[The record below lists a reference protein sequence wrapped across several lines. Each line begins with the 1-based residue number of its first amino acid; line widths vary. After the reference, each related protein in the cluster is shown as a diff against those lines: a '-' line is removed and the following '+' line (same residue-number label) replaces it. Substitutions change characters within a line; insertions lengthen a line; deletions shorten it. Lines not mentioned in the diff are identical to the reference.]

1 MWMLQL
7 SVMIALIWRMNLWN
21 IIKTVTHPQSLGISF
36 TINLLSK
43 RRFALFAF
51 SWRSLLS
58 LIVNSVKI
66 QFFFFVCCLPRDK
79 PETSQWD
86 SDLTRGFV
94 TVTRTCL
101 VASLT
106 GICWLDV
113 EPPFWINESIGPLLN
128 QSVLPSNCVWTFQ
141 PWTACLMA
149 A

>member
-43 RRFALFAF
+43 RRFALFSF

-66 QFFFFVCCLPRDK
+66 QFFFFCLLSATRQAWNISMGQWSYNRLCHCDK
-79 PETSQWD
+79 DMS
-86 SDLTRGFV
+86 RGFSDRDLL
-94 TVTRTCL
+94 TWCW
-101 VASLT
+101 AS
-106 GICWLDV
+106 ILDQRV
-113 EPPFWINESIGPLLN
+113 YWSPLN